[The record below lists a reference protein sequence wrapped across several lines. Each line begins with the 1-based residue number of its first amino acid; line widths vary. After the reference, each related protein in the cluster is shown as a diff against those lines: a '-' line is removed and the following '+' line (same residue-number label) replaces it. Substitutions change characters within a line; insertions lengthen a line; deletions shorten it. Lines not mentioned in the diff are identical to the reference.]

1 MGYWY
6 DTTKT
11 GEEIVWGDQPADAV
25 DELFAEIKAEHGDL
39 LDASIG
45 NLMEKVTKTVTPIF
59 QADIGRKP
67 TPAEVTYGMSFSG
80 VQYNANF

>member
-67 TPAEVTYGMSFSG
+67 TAAEVTYGMSFSG